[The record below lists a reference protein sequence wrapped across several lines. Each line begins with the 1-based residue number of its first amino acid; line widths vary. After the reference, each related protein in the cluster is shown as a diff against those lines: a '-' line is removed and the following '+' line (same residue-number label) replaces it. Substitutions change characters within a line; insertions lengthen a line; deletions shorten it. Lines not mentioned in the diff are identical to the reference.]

1 MKSPSSSVGIIES
14 DGMRNGSNR
23 NERITSTIRMTGKN
37 ERAYSTT
44 SGSRMFSGATP
55 LTLAA
60 ATRCGLKNQRVDAPD
75 QAGQQRCRDQDERE
89 VEDHA
94 VSTYSFLALPTCRT
108 ARNASCGISTEPTCF
123 MRFLPSF
130 CFSSSLRLREMS
142 PP

>member
-23 NERITSTIRMTGKN
+23 NERISSTIRITGKN

-44 SGSRMFSGATP
+44 TGSRTFSGAPP
-55 LTLAA
+55 LAAAA
-60 ATRCGLKNQRVDAPD
+60 ATRCGLNSQLSTPQMTPVSDR
-75 QAGQQRCRDQDERE
+75 GRDQDEGE
-89 VEDHA
+89 IENHA
-94 VSTYSFLALPTCRT
+94 YFSLPTCST

-130 CFSSSLRLREMS
+130 CFSRSLRLRVMS

>member
-23 NERITSTIRMTGKN
+23 NERISSTIRITGKN

-44 SGSRMFSGATP
+44 TGSRTLSGAPP
-55 LTLAA
+55 LAVTA
-60 ATRCGLKNQRVDAPD
+60 ATRCGLNSQLSTP
-75 QAGQQRCRDQDERE
+75 QMTP
-89 VEDHA
+89 
-94 VSTYSFLALPTCRT
+94 VSTVAATRMKEKSKIIAYFSLPTCNT
-108 ARNASCGISTEPTCF
+108 ARNASCGISTEPICF

-130 CFSSSLRLREMS
+130 CFSRSLRLREMS